1 MVGSPTRGPDADRGQ
16 AYTLEGFIGAMVVL
30 MAVLFALHSV
40 VLTPT
45 TGGFTDRTIQAQI
58 QQEAQDALIVS
69 SQTGNLSETVRN
81 WDGEGGFANA
91 DGPPAPGESNQTY
104 AVTEFGNESELGRIL
119 ERRFAQNGWSYNVQL
134 YPETGDRKTLVYQ
147 GSPPSS
153 ALTASYI
160 VTLYDD
166 QTITSASDSRTLDAA
181 VNSDDET
188 IRHRSGNDEP
198 PIYNVVEVRVIL
210 W

>member
-1 MVGSPTRGPDADRGQ
+1 MIGSSTRGPDSDRGQ

-30 MAVLFALHSV
+30 MAVLFALQSV

-45 TGGFTDRTIQAQI
+45 TGGLADRTVQVQI

-69 SQTGNLSETVRN
+69 SRGGNLSETVRN

-91 DGPPAPGESNQTY
+91 DGPPAPGEDNQTY
-104 AVTEFGNESELGRIL
+104 SVTTFGNESELGDIL
-119 ERRFAQNGWSYNVQL
+119 EQRFASNGWSYNVQL
-134 YPETGDRKTLVYQ
+134 HPETGDRKTLVYQ

-153 ALTASYI
+153 ALTASYT
-160 VTLYDD
+160 VTLYDN
-166 QTITSASDSRTLDAA
+166 QTITSDGDSRTLEAA
-181 VNSDDET
+181 ADSDDET
-188 IRHRSGNDEP
+188 IPHRGSSDET